1 MIGFLRGEVVERAGA
16 RVVLDVGGVGY
27 EVLVPTSTAASLP
40 PVGRTARLLTRL
52 QVRDDGMTLYGFA
65 TADERAV
72 FDLLLG
78 VNGVGPKV
86 ALAFLSA
93 LRPDAF
99 RRAVAAGD
107 AAALT
112 VVPGVGRKLAQ
123 RVVLDLRDRL
133 GGDAAPAEGPLAE
146 VREALLA
153 LGLSAQ
159 EATEAMA
166 GLPTDGDRAVEDLLR
181 EALRRAGRPGRG

>member
-1 MIGFLRGEVVERAGA
+1 VIGFLRGEVVEKAGA

-27 EVLVPTSTAASLP
+27 EVLVPTSTAAALP

-52 QVRDDGMTLYGFA
+52 QVRDDGMALFGFA
-65 TADERAV
+65 TAEERAV
-72 FDLLLG
+72 FDLLIG

-133 GGDAAPAEGPLAE
+133 GGEAGVVEGPLSE

-159 EATEAMA
+159 EASEAMA
-166 GLPTDGDRAVEDLLR
+166 GLPADGERSVEDLLR
-181 EALRRAGRPGRG
+181 EALQRVGRPGRG

>member
-1 MIGFLRGEVVERAGA
+1 MIGSLRGEVVEKAGT
-16 RVVLDVGGVGY
+16 RILLDVGGVGY
-27 EVLVPTSTAASLP
+27 EVLVPTSTAAALP

-52 QVRDDGMTLYGFA
+52 QVREDGMALFGFA
-65 TADERAV
+65 TAEERAV
-72 FDLLLG
+72 FDLLVG
-78 VNGVGPKV
+78 VNGVGPRL

-133 GGDAAPAEGPLAE
+133 GGEPGAVEGPLAE

-153 LGLSAQ
+153 LGLSPQ

-166 GLPTDGDRAVEDLLR
+166 GLPADGDGSVEDLLR
-181 EALRRAGRPGRG
+181 RALQRVGRRPSG